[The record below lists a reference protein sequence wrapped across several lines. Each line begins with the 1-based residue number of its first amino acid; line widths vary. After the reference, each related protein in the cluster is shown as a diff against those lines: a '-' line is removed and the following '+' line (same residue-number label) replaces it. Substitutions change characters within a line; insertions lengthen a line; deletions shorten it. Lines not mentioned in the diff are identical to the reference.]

1 MKVIRYTLL
10 PNGKIPT
17 NVIDGGY
24 FIKSNGGKSPQD
36 YDLIGLSLD
45 WIGIEEYTTKAI
57 FEVYVKSFRTDY
69 VHEITNETVL
79 IQDIIN
85 DFWNKSIKYLSN

>member
-45 WIGIEEYTTKAI
+45 WIGIEEYTTKLSFGNYI
-57 FEVYVKSFRTDY
+57 KSFMNDFVDEFTG
-69 VHEITNETVL
+69 EIIL
-79 IQDIIN
+79 IENVID
-85 DFWNKSIKYLSN
+85 DFWNKSII